1 MRPSSGDSS
10 LGLVRLFLAWVVAA
24 DHWSV
29 FILRPQSIPLEDQY
43 KFGFNA
49 GYAVMFFYV
58 VSGFLIT
65 YTLTRNYDR
74 DLRGTFKFYKNRFIR
89 IFSLYWPL
97 VVLTFLLFGWAW
109 TRFLAA
115 SLPDKLTGIFLL
127 AMDWRLAFADF
138 PKVHFDAA
146 IGGLH
151 QAWTLGAELTFYLAA
166 PLLMRSW
173 KIGAMLLAVSF
184 GVRAAFVIALG
195 NDVHEIWTYH
205 FAVTTFGF
213 FMLGHLVCLAGH
225 RWRRLSQP
233 VVGYVLLVCSFATM
247 LFGGSYAG
255 FDTTR
260 FWGSVLLFA
269 VALPGLFEATK
280 GMRWLNLA
288 GDLSYPIYLVH
299 TGVLILFGPA
309 LLDFALP
316 LTLLP
321 PVEAAYVSI
330 AAFLGLTTL
339 AALVVHRLI
348 EVPVAHAMHR
358 IVGRPALR
366 PLL

>member
-1 MRPSSGDSS
+1 M
-10 LGLVRLFLAWVVAA
+10 GLVRLFLAWVVAA

-29 FILRPQSIPLEDQY
+29 FILRPQSIFLDDEF
-43 KFGFNA
+43 KIGFNS
-49 GYAVMFFYV
+49 GYAVMFFYM

-97 VVLTFLLFGWAW
+97 VVLTFLMFGWAW
-109 TRFLAA
+109 DQFLSA

-127 AMDWRLAFADF
+127 GMDWRVAFVDY
-138 PKVHFDAA
+138 PKIHFDAA

-151 QAWTLGAELTFYLAA
+151 QAWTLGAELTFYLTA

-173 KIGAMLLAVSF
+173 KIGAALLAVSF
-184 GVRAAFVIALG
+184 GLRAAFVIALG
-195 NDVHEIWTYH
+195 NGLHDVWTYH

-213 FMLGHLVCLAGH
+213 FMVGHLICLAGQQ
-225 RWRRLSQP
+225 WRPLSQP
-233 VVGYVLLVCSFATM
+233 VMGCVLVLCSFATM
-247 LFGGSYAG
+247 LFGGTYVGYDSV
-255 FDTTR
+255 R
-260 FWGSVLLFA
+260 FWGSVLFFA
-269 VALPGLFEATK
+269 AALPGLFEATK
-280 GMRWLNLA
+280 SMRWMNLA

-299 TGVLILFGPA
+299 TSVLILFAPV

-321 PVEAAYVSI
+321 PVEAGYVSI
-330 AAFLGLTTL
+330 AAFLAVTTL
-339 AALVVHRLI
+339 VALVVHRI
-348 EVPVAHAMHR
+348 VEVPVAHAMHR
-358 IVGRPALR
+358 IAGRPALR

>member
-1 MRPSSGDSS
+1 
-10 LGLVRLFLAWVVAA
+10 VVAA
-24 DHWSV
+24 DHWRVSM
-29 FILRPQSIPLEDQY
+29 LHPQSIFFEDQY
-43 KFGFNA
+43 KLGFNS
-49 GYAVMFFYV
+49 GYAVMFFYM

-65 YTLTRNYDR
+65 YTLTRNYDH

-97 VVLTFLLFGWAW
+97 VVLTFLLFDWAW
-109 TRFLAA
+109 DRFLSA
-115 SLPDKLTGIFLL
+115 SLLDKLTGIFLL
-127 AMDWRLAFADF
+127 GMDWRLAFADY
-138 PKVHFDAA
+138 PKIHFDAA

-173 KIGAMLLAVSF
+173 KIGAALLAASF
-184 GVRAAFVIALG
+184 GLRAAFVIVLG
-195 NDVHEIWTYH
+195 NGLHDVWTYH

-213 FMLGHLVCLAGH
+213 FMLGHLICLANQ
-225 RWRRLSQP
+225 RWRPLSQP
-233 VVGYVLLVCSFATM
+233 VMGCVLLACSFVTM
-247 LFGGSYAG
+247 LFGGTYAG
-255 FDTTR
+255 YDSVR
-260 FWGSVLLFA
+260 FWGSALFFA
-269 VALPGLFEATK
+269 AALPGLFEATK
-280 GMRWLNLA
+280 GIRWMNLA

-299 TGVLILFGPA
+299 TSVLILFAPA

-321 PVEAAYVSI
+321 PVEAGYVSI
-330 AAFLGLTTL
+330 AAFLATTSL
-339 AALVVHRLI
+339 AALAVHKII

-358 IVGRPALR
+358 IAGRPALR